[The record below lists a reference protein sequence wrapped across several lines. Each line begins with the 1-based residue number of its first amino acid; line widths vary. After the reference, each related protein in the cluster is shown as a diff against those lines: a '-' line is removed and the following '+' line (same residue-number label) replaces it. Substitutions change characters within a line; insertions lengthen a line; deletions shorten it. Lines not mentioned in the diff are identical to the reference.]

1 MSNDTVYM
9 PKNETTG
16 SQKKTSKNQP
26 ESYPVDSNPRWYIV
40 QTYVGFEDAV
50 RRTLEQKIQNMDLKK
65 KIKEIYIP
73 TKKVVKLSKNGDRQE
88 KIEKVY
94 PGYIYIKMILNK
106 EVGYLIQN
114 TQYVSRIAGTGDFA
128 VPLEEGYVE
137 KIKQQLQKESQNV
150 TSSTAISYN
159 LGDLVKVVDG
169 PFKDMVGK
177 VSGLDPANSRINVLL
192 TIFDRETNVELD
204 VLEVKK
210 VVS

>member
-1 MSNDTVYM
+1 MSKKEIVEENNQKDFIQADT
-9 PKNETTG
+9 K
-16 SQKKTSKNQP
+16 
-26 ESYPVDSNPRWYIV
+26 PRWYIV

-50 RRTLEQKIQNMDLKK
+50 KRTLEQKIQNVNLSSKVL
-65 KIKEIYIP
+65 EIYVP
-73 TKKVVKLSKNGDRQE
+73 TKKVIKINKKGTRQE
-88 KIEKVY
+88 KLEKVY
-94 PGYIYIKMILNK
+94 PGYLYMKTLLDK

-137 KIKQQLQKESQNV
+137 KIKEKLQKESEA
-150 TSSTAISYN
+150 STNTQAVSFN
-159 LGDLVKVVDG
+159 LGDLVKVADG
-169 PFKDMVGK
+169 PFKDMIGK
-177 VSGLDPANSRINVLL
+177 VSGLDPTNSRVNVLL

>member
-1 MSNDTVYM
+1 MSKKEVVEENNQKDFIQADT
-9 PKNETTG
+9 K
-16 SQKKTSKNQP
+16 
-26 ESYPVDSNPRWYIV
+26 PRWYIV

-50 RRTLEQKIQNMDLKK
+50 KRTLEQKIQNVNLGSKVL
-65 KIKEIYIP
+65 EIYVP
-73 TKKVVKLSKNGDRQE
+73 TKKVTKINKKGTRQDKL
-88 KIEKVY
+88 EKVY
-94 PGYIYIKMILNK
+94 PGYLYIKMLLDK

-137 KIKQQLQKESQNV
+137 KIKERLQKESEA
-150 TSSTAISYN
+150 STNTELTTFS
-159 LGDLVKVVDG
+159 LGDLVKVSDG
-169 PFKDMVGK
+169 PFKDMIGK
-177 VSGLDPANSRINVLL
+177 VSGLDPANSRVNVLL